1 MRIIAFENG
10 TPNEVD
16 RLVIELGTLVQQGV
30 AQDDPERWV
39 LSESNTWILDEE
51 AGPGDASRHPDQQWH
66 ASLVGAWSTGG
77 DARQKTTSHFGDRRR
92 KLVWSRPS
100 HEAC

>member
-1 MRIIAFENG
+1 MRKIAFENG

-39 LSESNTWILDEE
+39 LSESNIWILHEE
-51 AGPGDASRHPDQQWH
+51 AGPGDATRPRWRVFEPSKR
-66 ASLVGAWSTGG
+66 
-77 DARQKTTSHFGDRRR
+77 
-92 KLVWSRPS
+92 VWSALGQRAAMQGRRL
-100 HEAC
+100 HRTLAICEEN